1 MIANG
6 SFNWT
11 RQAVL
16 FNQENVV
23 LSDNPALVSPIYGNT
38 RYFSHSTASPLQQ
51 LSSDGAFYSG
61 DVRYDAFLYAVPRC
75 RIAVMRCVLTAALLL
90 LLRGC

>member
-1 MIANG
+1 MLHVAQLVHMQLIVTRARFLPPAVHHKFAILDSRMVANG

-23 LSDNPALVSPIYGNT
+23 LSDNPALVRPCMTIGISVT
-38 RYFSHSTASPLQQ
+38 SQKRQTS
-51 LSSDGAFYSG
+51 
-61 DVRYDAFLYAVPRC
+61 
-75 RIAVMRCVLTAALLL
+75 M
-90 LLRGC
+90 LRL

>member
-1 MIANG
+1 MRLTFAFPLAVHHKFVILDGRMIANG

-23 LSDNPALVSPIYGNT
+23 LSDNPALVN
-38 RYFSHSTASPLQQ
+38 R
-51 LSSDGAFYSG
+51 DGETTCS
-61 DVRYDAFLYAVPRC
+61 
-75 RIAVMRCVLTAALLL
+75 
-90 LLRGC
+90 

>member
-1 MIANG
+1 MSLTRASPLAVHHKFVILDSRMIANG

-23 LSDNPALVSPIYGNT
+23 LSDNPALVSPVCVNT
-38 RYFSHSTASPLQQ
+38 CT
-51 LSSDGAFYSG
+51 
-61 DVRYDAFLYAVPRC
+61 
-75 RIAVMRCVLTAALLL
+75 
-90 LLRGC
+90 

>member
-23 LSDNPALVSPIYGNT
+23 LSDNPALVRPSAAVIRHDANFFCHKTTDNPL
-38 RYFSHSTASPLQQ
+38 HSQ
-51 LSSDGAFYSG
+51 LGVLECWPQLPFAEAPC
-61 DVRYDAFLYAVPRC
+61 VRQVCVPC
-75 RIAVMRCVLTAALLL
+75 RV
-90 LLRGC
+90 

>member
-1 MIANG
+1 VHHKFVILDSRMIANG

-23 LSDNPALVSPIYGNT
+23 LSDNPALVSPVCVNT
-38 RYFSHSTASPLQQ
+38 CT
-51 LSSDGAFYSG
+51 
-61 DVRYDAFLYAVPRC
+61 
-75 RIAVMRCVLTAALLL
+75 
-90 LLRGC
+90 